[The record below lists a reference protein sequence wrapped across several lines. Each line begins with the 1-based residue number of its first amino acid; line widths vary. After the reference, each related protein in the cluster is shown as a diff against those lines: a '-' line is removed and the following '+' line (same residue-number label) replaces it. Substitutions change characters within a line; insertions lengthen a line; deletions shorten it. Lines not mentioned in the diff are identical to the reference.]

1 MTDAG
6 AAALFVVEVV
16 DAVDAAVGT
25 TTITSTTGYTSGASV
40 ILSWKA

>member
-1 MTDAG
+1 VTDAG

-16 DAVDAAVGT
+16 DAVYVVVGNAA
-25 TTITSTTGYTSGASV
+25 ITSTTGYTTGASV